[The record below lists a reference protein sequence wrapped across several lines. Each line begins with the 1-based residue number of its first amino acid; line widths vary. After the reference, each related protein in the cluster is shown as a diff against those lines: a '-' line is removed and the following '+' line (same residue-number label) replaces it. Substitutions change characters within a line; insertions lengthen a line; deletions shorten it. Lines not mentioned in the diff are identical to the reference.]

1 MTAVALHPTAQV
13 LWKFPLLESG
23 GEVAMP
29 RGAQVLAVV
38 AEGCQAVLVAAVCP
52 DNAFVNRTFAVVRS
66 GEDLPDNR
74 VRTFLGT
81 VLLVAA
87 APRTPRNARYWPS
100 ETLHGDR
107 LSVHVLE
114 LDAAPAEPVI
124 RVDASN
130 VDGELMRV
138 SAGIHRK

>member
-13 LWKFPLLESG
+13 VWKFPLEGL

-74 VRTFLGT
+74 SRTYLGT

-114 LDAAPAEPVI
+114 LDAASPEPPSRATVS
-124 RVDASN
+124 D

-138 SAGIHRK
+138 SAGIHLK